1 MSRKDFFTI
10 REREANV
17 NLTTKRNSIY
27 HLFETASTVN
37 FTLGDVSPKSVTIAN
52 SSTSVIP
59 IVTVKAK
66 NTAGD
71 AFFILANTPIPVGA
85 TLVLESED
93 LASPALL
100 TITVAVLTGT
110 PTAQVIINI

>member
-1 MSRKDFFTI
+1 MSRTI
-10 REREANV
+10 RELERNP
-17 NLTTKRNSIY
+17 NINTKRSSVY

-37 FTLGDVSPKSVTIAN
+37 FTLDSSPKTVTIAN
-52 SSTSVIP
+52 TSASVIP
-59 IVTVKAK
+59 IITVKTK

-85 TLVLESED
+85 TLVLDSEA
-93 LASPALL
+93 LASRPGLL

-110 PTAQVIINI
+110 PTVQAIINI